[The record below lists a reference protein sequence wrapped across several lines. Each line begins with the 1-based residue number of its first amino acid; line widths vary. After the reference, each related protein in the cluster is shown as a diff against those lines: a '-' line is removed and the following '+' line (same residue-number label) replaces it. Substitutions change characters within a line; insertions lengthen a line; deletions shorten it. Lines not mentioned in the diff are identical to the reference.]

1 MNIILSVG
9 CGVLQD
15 KDKNSY
21 DRVAVIYATDS
32 AAAVVVVIAMVVTC
46 CFSPDMRMLQ
56 WSRKKRLANGQL
68 LNQRTVSSTTTL
80 MNYGFYAVVAVLN
93 LGALCAYIWSAAIG
107 YAY

>member
-21 DRVAVIYATDS
+21 DRVAIIYATDS
-32 AAAVVVVIAMVVTC
+32 ALAVVVAIGMVVAC
-46 CFSPDMRMLQ
+46 YFSLSTRMLQ
-56 WSRKKRLANGQL
+56 WSRKKRMANGQL
-68 LNQRTVSSTTTL
+68 LNERKTIRTTIVI
-80 MNYGFYAVVAVLN
+80 NYFFYSLVAIMS
-93 LGALCAYIWSAAIG
+93 LGALCAYIWSAAVG